1 MLVRTAK
8 DIGTL
13 IRAARKARGWTQAR
27 LAGELG
33 STQKWVSQ
41 IEHGRPGADLDR
53 VLRAL
58 SLLGVILDAR
68 LPAPPHYRSGRD
80 AHSLVSRVADRAPQ
94 YKGDKHGDK

>member
-1 MLVRTAK
+1 MLVRTARDVGK
-8 DIGTL
+8 L
-13 IRAARKARGWTQAR
+13 IRAARKAKGWTQAR

-41 IEHGRPGADLDR
+41 IENGRPGADLDR

-68 LPAPPHYRSGRD
+68 LPGYSRGGSGKEPYG
-80 AHSLVSRVADRAPQ
+80 LVNKVADRPLKTR
-94 YKGDKHGDK
+94 YGNHGGE